1 MTQQE
6 WVVLSPVGVRRP
18 VERRA
23 PAPRT
28 GTGQALGFLS
38 NRKPNATRLMEY
50 LGRMIADDGQGL
62 EVRYYEKAHAATG
75 AGGPLVDRIA
85 AECRLVVTGTGD

>member
-23 PAPRT
+23 PAART

-38 NRKPNATRLMEY
+38 NRKPNATRLMEH
-50 LGRMIADDGQGL
+50 LGRMVAAGPGL

>member
-18 VERRA
+18 AERRG
-23 PAPRT
+23 PATRT

-38 NRKPNATRLMEY
+38 NRKPNATLLMEQ
-50 LGRMIADDGQGL
+50 LGRMVADGPGL